1 MAAHVTL
8 DGIDGARLPGAAL
21 PDLADGPVG
30 RHSRRYVVRP
40 PSRTSMKIVVAGA
53 FAAGKTT
60 FIHTVADRDVI
71 STETVTSDDSDRKPA
86 TTAAMDFG
94 RFAVTDGPEGA
105 VELLLFGIPGQA
117 RFEFM
122 WRILGHGALGCV
134 LLVDASDP
142 STWPE
147 AAVIDS
153 VLAAGHGMPR
163 VIAVNRAAPG
173 QDLPAIRDA
182 LGIGAGVPVVP
193 CDPRRRSSSVQVLIT
208 LFMEIIRYRQ
218 AGDTAGRVPVTA
230 PESRA

>member
-1 MAAHVTL
+1 
-8 DGIDGARLPGAAL
+8 
-21 PDLADGPVG
+21 
-30 RHSRRYVVRP
+30 
-40 PSRTSMKIVVAGA
+40 MKVVVAGA

-60 FIHTVADRDVI
+60 FIRTVADRDVI

-94 RFAVTDGPEGA
+94 RFAVADSPDGV

-122 WRILGHGALGCV
+122 WRILGHGALGCI

-153 VLAAGHGMPR
+153 VLEAGHRMPR
-163 VIAVNRAAPG
+163 VIAVNRTTPD

-182 LGIGAGVPVVP
+182 LGIGPTVPVVA
-193 CDPRRRSSSVQVLIT
+193 CDPRQRSASVQVLIT
-208 LFMEIIRYRQ
+208 LFMEIIRHRQ
-218 AGDTAGRVPVTA
+218 AGDAAGPGLVAVPGR
-230 PESRA
+230 RA

>member
-1 MAAHVTL
+1 VAAHVTL
-8 DGIDGARLPGAAL
+8 DGIDGPRFPGSPL
-21 PDLADGPVG
+21 PDPAAAPVG

-40 PSRTSMKIVVAGA
+40 PSRTSMKVVVAGA

-60 FIHTVADRDVI
+60 FIRTVADRDVI

-147 AAVIDS
+147 AVAIDS
-153 VLAAGHGMPR
+153 VLAAGQGMPR
-163 VIAVNRAAPG
+163 VIAVNRATPG

-182 LGIGAGVPVVP
+182 LGIGPAVPVVA
-193 CDPRRRSSSVQVLIT
+193 CDPRRRSASVQVLIT

-218 AGDTAGRVPVTA
+218 VGGTAGPGLVTA
-230 PESRA
+230 PEPRA